1 MGVLHRP
8 VLLGPVSFLLLA
20 KPARPE
26 SQPLDALENLLPVY
40 EQLLCQIDEPCLD
53 RISGSR
59 GLRSIAPSSQ
69 LFTVPP
75 AFQITLNAAVGTD
88 LTGVGACRFCSSR
101 GQIRGRAV
109 THELREDNGVV
120 VILVVRGIDDRDRPL
135 TRAAPQLPEAL
146 ALSLQLVAVA
156 GAKLIEALGHVVE
169 PATQLVAWRQLT
181 RPLVQLGALA

>member
-53 RISGSR
+53 RISGRR

-69 LFTVPP
+69 VFTVPP
-75 AFQITLNAAVGTD
+75 SFQITLNAAVGTD
-88 LTGVGACRFCSSR
+88 
-101 GQIRGRAV
+101 
-109 THELREDNGVV
+109 
-120 VILVVRGIDDRDRPL
+120 
-135 TRAAPQLPEAL
+135 
-146 ALSLQLVAVA
+146 
-156 GAKLIEALGHVVE
+156 
-169 PATQLVAWRQLT
+169 
-181 RPLVQLGALA
+181 

>member
-20 KPARPE
+20 KLARPE

-53 RISGSR
+53 RISGRR

-69 LFTVPP
+69 VFTVPP
-75 AFQITLNAAVGTD
+75 SFQITLNAAVGTD

-101 GQIRGRAV
+101 GQADPWESCHARAPRGQRRCCDPGRA
-109 THELREDNGVV
+109 R
-120 VILVVRGIDDRDRPL
+120 RRR
-135 TRAAPQLPEAL
+135 
-146 ALSLQLVAVA
+146 S
-156 GAKLIEALGHVVE
+156 
-169 PATQLVAWRQLT
+169 
-181 RPLVQLGALA
+181 